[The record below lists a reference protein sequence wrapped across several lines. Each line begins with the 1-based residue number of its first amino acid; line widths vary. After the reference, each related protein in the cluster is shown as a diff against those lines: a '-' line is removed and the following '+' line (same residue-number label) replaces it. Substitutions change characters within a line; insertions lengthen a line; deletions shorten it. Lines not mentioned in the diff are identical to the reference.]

1 MTADHKPFDTG
12 SADLADTM
20 VVERFYDRELT
31 GRERAIKLLKQS
43 LAALARLVG
52 LALLL
57 VPFQLMGVVTLDLPL
72 SMFDRLTPEDGLAAS
87 RFMSQGEG
95 YLMMVLLAVLLM
107 TRRWGSQLTGRVI
120 MLSWV
125 LTIVFLTMLI
135 VDLAPE
141 LDSEDFPSARFVGS
155 LIGSW
160 FVGQLVAV
168 TVYDLLRG
176 GAWWRAPF
184 FGSALGFAVQAA
196 IYFPG
201 AFAGTGAP
209 WGWWMAVSLFL
220 TTLISAVF
228 LLFYGPLRRLIR
240 PVPGLGG

>member
-1 MTADHKPFDTG
+1 
-12 SADLADTM
+12 M

-31 GRERAIKLLKQS
+31 GRERAIKILKQS
-43 LAALARLVG
+43 LGALVRLIG

-72 SMFDRLTPEDGLAAS
+72 SMFDSLAPQEGLAAS

-95 YLMMVLLAVLLM
+95 YLMLVLLAVLLM
-107 TRRWGSQLTGRVI
+107 TRRWGSQLTGKVI
-120 MLSWV
+120 MVSWL

-135 VDLAPE
+135 VDLAPD
-141 LDSEDFPSARFVGS
+141 LASEDFPKPRFVGS

-160 FVGQLVAV
+160 LIGQLIAV
-168 TVYDLLRG
+168 GIYDLVRG
-176 GAWWRAPF
+176 GSWWRAPF
-184 FGSALGFAVQAA
+184 FGAAIGFAVQAA

-209 WGWWMAVSLFL
+209 WPWWMAVSLFL

-228 LLFYGPLRRLIR
+228 LPFYGPIRRFIR
-240 PVPGLGG
+240 PVPGLGR